1 MSKLRIAIDG
11 NEANI
16 TQRVGSNAYA
26 FEILNALEKITAA
39 RSEIEVTVLLTQKPH
54 NEMPPARPGWQYYTF
69 GPSALWTQI
78 ALPIHLFT
86 HRKEYDIF
94 YTPGHY
100 APRISSVPYVSSV
113 MDLAFLYSPKQFRR
127 KDFLQLKEW
136 TRYSVKHAKRI
147 ITISEHTKQDLVKN
161 YHLKPQKVVVAYPA
175 IDHEAL
181 PKWKDKERLE
191 TFKKYHVQEPYV
203 LYVGTLQ
210 PRKNLICL
218 VEAFEELVSQ
228 PQPPVKERG
237 HYSFFGPD
245 KLQSLQLV
253 IVGKKGW
260 LAESLLEKIARSPLK
275 NRIILT
281 GFVSEKEKAIFYKNS
296 LCTVLIGLYEG
307 FGIPALE
314 AMAFGSIPVVS
325 GTTSLPEV
333 VGEAGVRVDPKSTA
347 EVARAIKRI
356 IELPAKERG
365 QLLKNGRLQLKKFS
379 WEHSAQTILD
389 TLEEVVRNVAQ
400 KKQK

>member
-16 TQRVGSNAYA
+16 IQRVGSNAYA
-26 FEILNALEKITAA
+26 YEILCALEKITAA
-39 RSEIEVTVLLTQKPH
+39 RSEIEVTVLLTHQPH
-54 NEMPPARPGWQYYTF
+54 EEMPAARPGWQYYTF

-113 MDLAFLYSPKQFRR
+113 MDLAFLYFPKQFRR

-136 TRYSVKHAKRI
+136 TRYSVKHAQRI

-161 YHLKPQKVVVAYPA
+161 YHLKPQKIAVAYPA
-175 IDHEAL
+175 IDLETL

-191 TFKKYHVQEPYV
+191 TFKKYHVHEPYI

-210 PRKNLICL
+210 PRKNLIRL
-218 VEAFEELVSQ
+218 VEAFEDLVHS
-228 PQPPVKERG
+228 PQTPVKERG
-237 HYSFFGPD
+237 SRYNFFGTD
-245 KLQSLQLV
+245 KLNSLQLV

-260 LAESLLEKIARSPLK
+260 LAESLLEKIATSPLK

-281 GFVSEKEKAIFYKNS
+281 GFVTEKEKAIFYKNS

-333 VGEAGVRVDPKSTA
+333 VGEAGVRVDPKSTVEIVGA
-347 EVARAIKRI
+347 MQHI

-365 QLLKNGRLQLKKFS
+365 RLLKNGRQQLKKFS
-379 WEHSAQTILD
+379 WEHSARSILE
-389 TLEEVVRNVAQ
+389 TLEEVVENAAQ
-400 KKQK
+400 NKS